1 MSKIRMTTVRNAG
14 LSLAVLLSVS
24 AAAISPGFAFS
35 AEAQSACSSDAFRL
49 CAGDIPSVPK
59 ITACI
64 RRNKPSLSSGCRMVL
79 DKEEGGASRSKL
91 ATSRS

>member
-1 MSKIRMTTVRNAG
+1 MSKIRFTTVRNAG

-24 AAAISPGFAFS
+24 TFATSSSFAFS

-49 CAGDIPSVPK
+49 CAGDIPSIPK

-64 RRNKPSLSSGCRMVL
+64 RRNKSSLSSGCRMVL
-79 DKEEGGASRSKL
+79 DKEDGAANRSKV
-91 ATSRS
+91 ATTRG